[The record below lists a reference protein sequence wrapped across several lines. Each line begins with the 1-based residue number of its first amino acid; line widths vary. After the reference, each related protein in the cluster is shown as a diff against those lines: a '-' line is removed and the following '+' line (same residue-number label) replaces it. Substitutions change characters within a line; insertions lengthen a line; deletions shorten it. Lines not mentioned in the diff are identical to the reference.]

1 MCTSALIEAFLLLF
15 YGIVEWAIKDED
27 AILKAKLMVN
37 NGGGLQLLQPIVRE
51 YVWLFFHSANSDRII

>member
-1 MCTSALIEAFLLLF
+1 MCTSALIRGIFVTV